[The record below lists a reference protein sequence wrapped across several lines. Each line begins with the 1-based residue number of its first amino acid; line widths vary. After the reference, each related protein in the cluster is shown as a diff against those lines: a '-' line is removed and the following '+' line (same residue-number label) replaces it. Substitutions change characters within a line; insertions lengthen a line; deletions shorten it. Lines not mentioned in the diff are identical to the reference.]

1 MRLYVAL
8 SLLEEEEWSNGTG
21 CAACADT
28 IELCLRRCLR
38 NEQPF
43 GSSLFA
49 GHVSLYFED
58 ADESMVRKN
67 KPFAKPDAVSAR
79 NFSIDVLERNQHSV
93 NMVQSGACGW
103 YGRWSYG
110 IVKLYEVV
118 GVTDGE
124 IRRVHSEF
132 INIMSYR
139 YTAIPSMFALIPW
152 VPWALCCSLVTF
164 RRCTN
169 CVGAVEIALQR
180 GLGRSLGLTRRFVQG
195 ARLPAE
201 LVQQL
206 EQSGFVSYTK
216 EIVLVNRENDRERE
230 CVTGVTGLV
239 ALPLLALHTPDR

>member
-21 CAACADT
+21 CTACADT

-43 GSSLFA
+43 DNHLFA

-58 ADESMVRKN
+58 ADDSMVRKN
-67 KPFAKPDAVSAR
+67 GPFAKPDAVSSR
-79 NFSIDVLERNQHSV
+79 NFSMDVLERGRHSV
-93 NMVQSGACGW
+93 NLVQSGACGW
-103 YGRWSYG
+103 YGRWSYAV
-110 IVKLYEVV
+110 VKLYEVED
-118 GVTDGE
+118 VTDDE

-132 INIMSYR
+132 IDLMSYR
-139 YTAIPSMFALIPW
+139 YTSIPNMVALMPW
-152 VPWALCCSLVTF
+152 APWALCCFLATF
-164 RRCTN
+164 RRCAN

-180 GLGRSLGLTRRFVQG
+180 GLGRSLGLTRRLVQG

-206 EQSGFVSYTK
+206 EQSGFVNYTK
-216 EIVLVNRENDRERE
+216 EIVLVNRKSDRERE
-230 CVTGVTGLV
+230 CVTGATGLV
-239 ALPLLALHTPDR
+239 TLPLLALMR